1 MGGGEGIMLSKIVV
15 KEREIPYNFINRWKL
30 KNKIKEE
37 IFHQTDRYRDGTG
50 GVRGHQGWGLSES
63 D

>member
-50 GVRGHQGWGLSES
+50 GIGGMKFR
-63 D
+63 